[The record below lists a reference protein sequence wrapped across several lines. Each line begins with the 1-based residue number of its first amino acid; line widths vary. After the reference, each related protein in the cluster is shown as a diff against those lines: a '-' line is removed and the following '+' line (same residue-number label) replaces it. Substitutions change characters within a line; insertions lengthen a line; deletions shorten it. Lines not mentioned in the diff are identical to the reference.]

1 MVTIA
6 ISYLVLIFL
15 LISPDIESKGDNYPE
30 KESHSKAINVHQVT
44 LNNGMIIDL
53 FLPEGYSSNKK
64 YPLLLIND
72 GEQIFQENGWNLEK
86 ILRDLIDKN
95 KISPIIVAAVHS
107 NGNRN
112 NWYIPYKDNWIT
124 KNWGNYSPQSE
135 YYANELIQKVIPE
148 LTKRYSVEQNE
159 IGILGASLGGLV
171 STWLGLNYPE
181 IIKYSA
187 SLSGSFWVADYKIV
201 TDINSE
207 YPPDNKFWF
216 DIGTG
221 EWNYYVPFYK
231 ALNDSGLVAGKQS
244 FYYEVPDGQHTISDW
259 SNRIENPLKLFFGT
273 HENTKVVS
281 MNVIPECI
289 SSQST
294 PGKKFRRLNPVLK
307 LSNEVRYSLA
317 HNATY
322 ILINGSA
329 EIGKEGSFFNDPDTE
344 VKIRVNYQQFS
355 EDITIPKGWCH

>member
-1 MVTIA
+1 MANIF
-6 ISYLVLIFL
+6 ISYLILIYSLFFPTDKQNR
-15 LISPDIESKGDNYPE
+15 SDNSE
-30 KESHSKAINVHQVT
+30 KELQSIAINVHQIV
-44 LNNGMIIDL
+44 LNNGMIVDL
-53 FLPEGYSSNKK
+53 FLPEGYSTNKK

-72 GEQIFQENGWNLEK
+72 GEQIFRKDGWDLEK
-86 ILRDLIDKN
+86 TINSLIEEN
-95 KISPIIVAAVHS
+95 KISPIIVAAIYS
-107 NGNRN
+107 TGNRN
-112 NWYIPYKDNWIT
+112 NWYVPYYDNWIT

-135 YYANELIQKVIPE
+135 YYGIEIVHKVIPE
-148 LTKRYSVEQNE
+148 LTKRYSVEHNE
-159 IGILGASLGGLV
+159 IGILGASLGGLF
-171 STWLGLNYPE
+171 STWLGLKYPD

-187 SLSGSFWVADYKIV
+187 SLSGSFWVADYKIL
-201 TDINSE
+201 TEISSE
-207 YPPDNKFWF
+207 YSSNNKFWF
-216 DIGTG
+216 DIGTR

-259 SNRIENPLKLFFGT
+259 SNRVENPLKLFFGT
-273 HENTKVVS
+273 HENIKVVS

-307 LSNEVRYSLA
+307 LSNGVRYSLA

-329 EIGKEGSFFNDPDTE
+329 DLGKEGSFFNDPDTE

-355 EDITIPKGWCH
+355 EAITIPKGWCK